1 MSALGRQREVLE
13 VFQSMIASPI
23 DSTAELILEMATE
36 LAVHGHRRAAMTVAE
51 SILVRLEAGPPGLDS
66 ARALDIAWANR
77 VLGRQ
82 NEERAALERMPA
94 HDPEDT
100 EWLGGLAHLAVLVG
114 DTAEADRIDGI
125 LAEQNGEPI
134 RSPWLH
140 GARLIARAEIA
151 AGLGRREQAV
161 ARLLEAGDQGMIYFG
176 VAYFSHADLLLAP
189 LRGYPPFE
197 ALLKPD
203 N

>member
-1 MSALGRQREVLE
+1 
-13 VFQSMIASPI
+13 
-23 DSTAELILEMATE
+23 
-36 LAVHGHRRAAMTVAE
+36 MTVAE
-51 SILVRLEAGPPGLDS
+51 SILVRLEAPGVDS
-66 ARALDIAWANR
+66 GRALDIAWANR
-77 VLGRQ
+77 LLGRQ

-94 HDPEDT
+94 DGPENT
-100 EWLGGLAHLAVLVG
+100 EWLEGLARLAVLVG
-114 DTAEADRIDGI
+114 DTAEADRVDGI
-125 LAEQNGEPI
+125 LAEQNREPI

-140 GARLIARAEIA
+140 GARLMARAHIA

-161 ARLLEAGDQGMIYFG
+161 ARLREAGDQGMLYFG
-176 VAYFSHADLLLAP
+176 AAYSHVDLLLAP